1 MGVAT
6 TGVTAPPSKVKAQQ
20 ELAAL
25 LEDALASADN
35 LGDTLVAAHISQ
47 ALETLRQRL

>member
-1 MGVAT
+1 M
-6 TGVTAPPSKVKAQQ
+6 KAQQ